1 MRKAKNCQNCRYS
14 QNLHFEFF
22 FRNFFGNLIFI
33 AHLEIYFLAIFLYDN
48 FQIFPI
54 TLVNITNIWSHR
66 LILFCYCSALYS
78 SNVSKSM
85 LLHGKIIRL
94 NYLILLP
101 LKISWS
107 AKLVPYIVTKSFSAT
122 KRQVWDQFIA
132 LNLAKSYCIKK
143 NDHKI

>member
-1 MRKAKNCQNCRYS
+1 MT
-14 QNLHFEFF
+14 
-22 FRNFFGNLIFI
+22 
-33 AHLEIYFLAIFLYDN
+33 IFLYDN

-85 LLHGKIIRL
+85 LLYGKIIRL

-143 NDHKI
+143 TIIKLKKKKKTCNYGLFGLKRTINITPVLKPLPNAGQGECCWG